1 MAEKTISTRQKQK
14 YDTSTNWTTN
24 NIVLLAG
31 EIGIESDTNK
41 FKVGNGTS
49 TWNEL
54 DYAGGSEISLYST
67 TGQNTDGAMTQKA
80 TTDALPQAVSFDL
93 SPELNFDS
101 ISMTNE
107 QFNLLLANPENVL
120 IVNVVDDNDDTM
132 TFSWIFHRSQ
142 YMKITTDEVTQ
153 ELLTFNC
160 DEATQAGSVAQMIQN
175 LTFVR
180 LSTSPDIVVMDYR
193 IDFTSFATQ
202 SDLTDYVLKTRTINN
217 KSLSNDI
224 TLTATDVN
232 ALPDTTEIPTTLAD
246 LNEDSSHRTVT
257 DAEKTTWNNKSSFS
271 GSYNDLTNK
280 PTIPTALSEL
290 SEDATHRLV
299 TDTEKTTWNAK
310 SDFSGS
316 YNDLT
321 DKPTIPTINVNGTP
335 QSTIN
340 FDSDPQTQIDNIY
353 NAETHKLGSALLD
366 AIYPVGSIYMS
377 VNSTNPST
385 LFGGT
390 WEQFAQGRVLLGVGS
405 NGETNYTT
413 AEQTGG
419 SENSVASHTH
429 TQQEHNHTQQVHYHA
444 LLSNREKNANANG
457 FGANNKV
464 YGISGVWQD
473 SAPATQY
480 YTVDNAGLAY
490 VKGAAAVN
498 NSTTAVN
505 NSTGE
510 VGGNRMPFITCYI
523 WKRTA

>member
-49 TWNEL
+49 AWNEL
-54 DYAGGSEISLYST
+54 DYAGGGDLILYST

-80 TTDALPQAVSFDL
+80 VTDAIPTALSDL
-93 SPELNFDS
+93 S
-101 ISMTNE
+101 
-107 QFNLLLANPENVL
+107 
-120 IVNVVDDNDDTM
+120 
-132 TFSWIFHRSQ
+132 
-142 YMKITTDEVTQ
+142 
-153 ELLTFNC
+153 
-160 DEATQAGSVAQMIQN
+160 
-175 LTFVR
+175 
-180 LSTSPDIVVMDYR
+180 
-193 IDFTSFATQ
+193 
-202 SDLTDYVLKTRTINN
+202 
-217 KSLSNDI
+217 
-224 TLTATDVN
+224 
-232 ALPDTTEIPTTLAD
+232 
-246 LNEDSSHRTVT
+246 EDSSHRTVT
-257 DAEKTTWNNKSSFS
+257 DAEKTTWNNKSNFS

-280 PTIPTALSEL
+280 PTIPT
-290 SEDATHRLV
+290 
-299 TDTEKTTWNAK
+299 
-310 SDFSGS
+310 
-316 YNDLT
+316 
-321 DKPTIPTINVNGTP
+321 ININGVA

-340 FDSDPQTQIDNIY
+340 FDSDPQTQIDNIINNTTKIANGIQSNGIDGGFSAGTDSSATWGGAVGYSAVSEDGGSIGQHSQTTSGGAVGALTDSDTGFAGGHSSKSLDSGVAIGDTALAGYSSINQQYTGNKPITGVAIGSGAKTFIGVAIGYNAIAHAPEMNTGAGTPNVYDCIQLGTGTNNNSKTLQIYDDNIY

-429 TQQEHNHTQQVHYHA
+429 TQQEHNHTQQGHNHT
-444 LLSNREKNANANG
+444 LLSNTEKNSNANG

-464 YGISGVWQD
+464 YGVSGVWQD
-473 SAPATQY
+473 SAPAYQY
-480 YTVDNAGLAY
+480 YNVDNAGLSY
-490 VKGAAAVN
+490 VKLTRAIN
-498 NSTTAVN
+498 NPTTAVN